1 MGRFVIAAYR
11 PKPGHEDAL
20 LRELRDHLP
29 VLRREGLVTD
39 RPPYLMRAK
48 DGTILEIFE
57 WVSTEAVERA
67 HGNPAVLE
75 MWARFEAVCEYVAPA
90 DVEEARGPFSE
101 FTALDP

>member
-39 RPPYLMRAK
+39 RPPYVMR
-48 DGTILEIFE
+48 T
-57 WVSTEAVERA
+57 
-67 HGNPAVLE
+67 
-75 MWARFEAVCEYVAPA
+75 M
-90 DVEEARGPFSE
+90 
-101 FTALDP
+101 